1 MVGDVLAAVVSLCQT
16 CPFGNNRYKMLVQKV
31 FAKKEPIEVV
41 GFASLLKVSGQRV
54 RALQSGLREIRG
66 LAT

>member
-1 MVGDVLAAVVSLCQT
+1 
-16 CPFGNNRYKMLVQKV
+16 MLVQKV
-31 FAKKEPIEVV
+31 CAKKEPVEVV

>member
-1 MVGDVLAAVVSLCQT
+1 MSNL
-16 CPFGNNRYKMLVQKV
+16 PFRKQQVENARPKGVCR
-31 FAKKEPIEVV
+31 KEPVEVV
-41 GFASLLKVSGQRV
+41 GFASPLKVSGQRV